1 MEKYIILSLNNGDI
15 ISSKRTSIF
24 LYDKNNF
31 EIIKETKIGFHAKQI
46 IELYNKDIVILSPSS
61 ELFLIK
67 ANTQIINKIFNNKN
81 LNIFSILEIN
91 NGTSSFI
98 SYNDSTRKNEINYF
112 DTNSLKLEQHIIFYE
127 NDDFN
132 SKINSFIV
140 KNIIYISSLNYL
152 YLIDINSK
160 KINKYEFTFSKIYS
174 FNDNIFG
181 INEKS
186 IYNITLNDGEINTNK
201 VHEDNSDITC
211 LFYSADKKY
220 IFCTKNKVGS
230 F

>member
-91 NGTSSFI
+91 NGKVSFI
-98 SYNDSTRKNEINYF
+98 SYNNNTRKNEINYF
-112 DTNSLKLEQHIIFYE
+112 YINSLKLEQHIIFYE

-160 KINKYEFTFSKIYS
+160 KINKYELTFSKIYS

-186 IYNITLNDGEINTNK
+186 IYNITLKDGEINTNK

-220 IFCTKNKVGS
+220 IICTKNKVGS

>member
-91 NGTSSFI
+91 NGKVSFI
-98 SYNDSTRKNEINYF
+98 SYNNNTRKNEINYF
-112 DTNSLKLEQHIIFYE
+112 YINSLKLEQHIIFYE

-160 KINKYEFTFSKIYS
+160 KINKYELTFSKIYS

-186 IYNITLNDGEINTNK
+186 IYNITLKDGEININK

-211 LFYSADKKY
+211 LFYSVDKKY
-220 IFCTKNKVGS
+220 IICTKNKVGS